1 MRSSSET
8 LSSEEAAN
16 EKETTAACEDEY
28 QYPTDGGRAAWMFML
43 GSVIVDAV
51 IWGFPLNFGIFL
63 NYYGKS
69 DKFSDSQSIAMIGT
83 FATVS
88 MTLERS

>member
-1 MRSSSET
+1 MQTSSESPF
-8 LSSEEAAN
+8 LEEESN
-16 EKETTAACEDEY
+16 EKEIAFVHEDES
-28 QYPTDGGRAAWMFML
+28 QYPIDGGRAAWLFMV

-69 DKFSDSQSIAMIGT
+69 DEFSNSQSIAMIGT

-88 MTLERS
+88 IPLQRG